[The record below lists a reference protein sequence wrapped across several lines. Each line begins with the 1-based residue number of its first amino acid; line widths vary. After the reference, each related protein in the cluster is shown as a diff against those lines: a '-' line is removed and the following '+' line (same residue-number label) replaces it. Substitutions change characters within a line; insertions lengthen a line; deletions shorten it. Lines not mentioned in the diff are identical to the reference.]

1 MSGAIWV
8 LGGRLRS
15 LARMRKSA
23 LAGGSAGSMRT
34 SLMRATGGA
43 SARSPVTNC
52 STAAAG
58 PARWMSTPSPL
69 LATVPRTP
77 RRRANR

>member
-15 LARMRKSA
+15 LARMRKSVVS
-23 LAGGSAGSMRT
+23 GGSAGSMRT
-34 SLMRATGGA
+34 STMRATGGA
-43 SARSPVTNC
+43 SALSLLTNW

-69 LATVPRTP
+69 LATVPCTP
-77 RRRANR
+77 RRRARR